1 MPPTSYFAAGQDGDS
16 APPVRKLRVLI
27 VDDDRDTTL
36 TLSALLREEGYE
48 TRGVHSGGEA
58 MAALGEFDPDVLISD
73 ITMPGM
79 SGWDLAREIRKAGYR
94 DRPILIAIS
103 GQFTKAADKLLSESV
118 GFQYFFSKPCSASVL
133 VRVLAP
139 LAASCR

>member
-1 MPPTSYFAAGQDGDS
+1 MSPTSYFAAGQNGDS
-16 APPVRKLRVLI
+16 ALPIRKLRVLI

-48 TRGVHSGGEA
+48 TKAVHSGAEA
-58 MAALGEFDPDVLISD
+58 MAALDEFEPDVLISD

-79 SGWDLAREIRKAGYR
+79 SGWDLAREVRKAGYR

-103 GQFTKAADKLLSESV
+103 GQFTKAADRLLSESV
-118 GFQYFFSKPCSASVL
+118 GFQYFFTKPCPASVL
-133 VRVLAP
+133 LKVLGP

>member
-16 APPVRKLRVLI
+16 ALPVRKLRVLI

-36 TLSALLREEGYE
+36 TLSALLREDGYE
-48 TRGVHSGGEA
+48 TKGVHDGSEA

-73 ITMPGM
+73 INMPGM
-79 SGWDLAREIRKAGYR
+79 SGWELARHIRKAGYR
-94 DRPILIAIS
+94 GRPILIAIS
-103 GQFTKAADKLLSESV
+103 GQFTKAADKLLSQSV
-118 GFQYFFSKPCSASVL
+118 GFQHFFAKPCSANVL
-133 VRVLAP
+133 LKVLAP